1 VKNAHAVLAVYIMA
15 FLHFRN
21 IFCMCLIVLSY
32 NKYYLFDY
40 FLIKRL
46 DFNSFNSETLV
57 QMFKQNYLNF
67 LSKYII
73 FNQNEMVEKN
83 KVY

>member
-1 VKNAHAVLAVYIMA
+1 
-15 FLHFRN
+15 
-21 IFCMCLIVLSY
+21 MCLIVLSY